1 MINRLTSL
9 AVAVAACG
17 GSTTPSQLAATPTSA
32 PAAPAAAPAAPT
44 TAPAPAAPTT
54 ASATAAVI
62 AVIPIRSVHAFRPVT
77 PIADGELG
85 MIIIVLGA
93 IQGRPDELAVG
104 ITFLFER
111 PLGWQRIDCIFHGT
125 TIRHIF

>member
-1 MINRLTSL
+1 LHLLLVVKILGVGLFRWRRL
-9 AVAVAACG
+9 
-17 GSTTPSQLAATPTSA
+17 P
-32 PAAPAAAPAAPT
+32 
-44 TAPAPAAPTT
+44 
-54 ASATAAVI
+54 ATAAATTTAAVV
-62 AVIPIRSVHAFRPVT
+62 AVITIGAVHAFRPVT

-93 IQGRPDELAVG
+93 IQGRPDEFAVG